1 MECTQQ
7 RRPGNGVTEL
17 GLGPEG
23 RRGLSSGR
31 EDSQQRLEERGL
43 EEGRIGS
50 AGSAREGQRSQALA
64 PHLGDPAGARRPWPL
79 GGQLGLS
86 EECGRG
92 MSSET
97 TTHTVHGEDLG
108 PDEDK
113 QGPQLPGRAL
123 EQFQHVREDAHGQGL
138 RESRASASQGHT
150 WEGDGNGCALLP
162 ARGFP

>member
-1 MECTQQ
+1 MQGERDKWSARSKGDSTTGRQSWDWAP
-7 RRPGNGVTEL
+7 RGGVGFL
-17 GLGPEG
+17 LA
-23 RRGLSSGR
+23 
-31 EDSQQRLEERGL
+31 ERGL
-43 EEGRIGS
+43 EEGRTGS

-64 PHLGDPAGARRPWPL
+64 PRLADPAGARRPRPL
-79 GGQLGLS
+79 GRQLGLS

-92 MSSET
+92 TRSEM

-108 PDEDK
+108 PDEDE

-138 RESRASASQGHT
+138 RESRASVSQGHA